1 MPIKRRKVRRIAIVP
16 TLLTLANGV
25 CGFLAITQIGEGRT
39 ESLVT
44 AAQLILLAMIF
55 DALDGAV
62 ARLAHVAGNF
72 GAQLDSLCDLVTFGA
87 APAYLAMRVVGIAND
102 AYLPPQILVILAA
115 FYFACA
121 AVRLARFNVETSP
134 EESSHQS
141 FAGLPSPA
149 AAGVLA
155 TLIWVWGQPADTMMG
170 RLVTEIHHGVPFL
183 LLVLGVLMISRVR
196 YEHMVSRFIRGT
208 HPFVR
213 LVEVLLAIVCLA
225 ALRQYALGLGFGI
238 YMISGPVLHVK
249 HRLLRP
255 DVEPEAP
262 LAEED
267 FF

>member
-25 CGFLAITQIGEGRT
+25 CGFLAITKVGEGGT
-39 ESLVT
+39 ENLVT

-55 DALDGAV
+55 DSLDGAV
-62 ARLAHVAGNF
+62 ARLARVAGNF

-87 APAYLAMRVVGIAND
+87 APAYMAMRVGIDYD

-115 FYFACA
+115 FYFACT

-155 TLIWVWGQPADTMMG
+155 TLIWVWGQPADSTMG
-170 RLVTEIHHGVPFL
+170 RLVQELHHGVPFL

-196 YEHMVSRFIRGT
+196 YEHMVSRFLRGT

-213 LVEVLLAIVCLA
+213 LVEVLLTIVCLA
-225 ALRQYALGLGFGI
+225 ALRQYALGLGFAI

-249 HRLLRP
+249 QRLLRP